1 MTWETLDHIDGWQ
14 WAAAVATWLIT
25 LVLSVI
31 VGSWVVPW
39 VLRRAGRGDLPWA
52 RYKPPVYP
60 QALEAGEGE
69 GAASEGAGGEG
80 AGGEGGG
87 GEGAG
92 GEGAGEGS
100 PTAGTQGAAG
110 AEGATEK
117 SSGSESAAATGTSGA
132 MLPGSGKPGSGKA
145 SSSKPGSGESGASNA
160 GQVPDG
166 EESPTG
172 TMHPDAVAILR
183 GGAWLGV
190 LERLAI
196 TGSLLAGYPYGIAIV
211 VAIKGLGRYAELRDQ
226 PVASERFVVGTLA
239 SLIWSVATGLL
250 GLVVLNALV
259 L

>member
-1 MTWETLDHIDGWQ
+1 MLDYLDGLQ
-14 WAAAVATWLIT
+14 WVAAIATWLIT
-25 LVLSVI
+25 LALSVI

-60 QALEAGEGE
+60 QALEPGEGE
-69 GAASEGAGGEG
+69 GAAGA
-80 AGGEGGG
+80 
-87 GEGAG
+87 
-92 GEGAGEGS
+92 AGEGS
-100 PTAGTQGAAG
+100 AGEGAAG
-110 AEGATEK
+110 EGAPGAGAAGEGATGEGAAAAAGEGEK
-117 SSGSESAAATGTSGA
+117 AEKGSGSGA
-132 MLPGSGKPGSGKA
+132 DGGSGVAKGGHT
-145 SSSKPGSGESGASNA
+145 
-160 GQVPDG
+160 G

>member
-1 MTWETLDHIDGWQ
+1 MTWETLNYLDGWQ
-14 WAAAVATWLIT
+14 WFAAAATWLVT
-25 LVLSVI
+25 LALSVI

-60 QALEAGEGE
+60 QALEQGDGEGEAEGEEGGGAPGEAAAGEGK
-69 GAASEGAGGEG
+69 A
-80 AGGEGGG
+80 
-87 GEGAG
+87 
-92 GEGAGEGS
+92 
-100 PTAGTQGAAG
+100 
-110 AEGATEK
+110 AEGAEAEPAKGEK
-117 SSGSESAAATGTSGA
+117 GSGA
-132 MLPGSGKPGSGKA
+132 DGGAGKA
-145 SSSKPGSGESGASNA
+145 GP
-160 GQVPDG
+160 VPDG

-211 VAIKGLGRYAELRDQ
+211 IAIKGLGRYAELRDQ

-250 GLVVLNALV
+250 GLIVLNALV

>member
-1 MTWETLDHIDGWQ
+1 MLDYIDGWQ
-14 WAAAVATWLIT
+14 WVAAVATWLIT
-25 LVLSVI
+25 LALSVI

-60 QALEAGEGE
+60 QALGASAGEGAEGEGSEGE
-69 GAASEGAGGEG
+69 GAAE
-80 AGGEGGG
+80 
-87 GEGAG
+87 
-92 GEGAGEGS
+92 EGAGEGS
-100 PTAGTQGAAG
+100 AAAGTEGTAGAAATEGAA
-110 AEGATEK
+110 EK
-117 SSGSESAAATGTSGA
+117 GSGSDSGAATGTSGA
-132 MLPGSGKPGSGKA
+132 ILPGTGK
-145 SSSKPGSGESGASNA
+145 SGASKSGASKSGAGETDPGAAGTSNA

-211 VAIKGLGRYAELRDQ
+211 IAIKGLGRYAELRDQ

>member
-1 MTWETLDHIDGWQ
+1 MLNYLDGLQ
-14 WAAAVATWLIT
+14 WVAAVATWLLT
-25 LVLSVI
+25 LALSVI

-60 QALEAGEGE
+60 QALEPGEGAPGE
-69 GAASEGAGGEG
+69 GAAGEGVAGEG
-80 AGGEGGG
+80 ATGTAGEVAA
-87 GEGAG
+87 GEGAESAT
-92 GEGAGEGS
+92 GERATGEKTAAEKAAGEYVAKG
-100 PTAGTQGAAG
+100 
-110 AEGATEK
+110 
-117 SSGSESAAATGTSGA
+117 SGSGA
-132 MLPGSGKPGSGKA
+132 DGGSGVVKGGHT
-145 SSSKPGSGESGASNA
+145 
-160 GQVPDG
+160 G

-211 VAIKGLGRYAELRDQ
+211 IAIKGLGRYAELRDQ

-239 SLIWSVATGLL
+239 SLIWSVATGLM

>member
-14 WAAAVATWLIT
+14 WVAAVATWLIT
-25 LVLSVI
+25 LALSVI

-69 GAASEGAGGEG
+69 GAEGSGGEG
-80 AGGEGGG
+80 AGGGGAAG
-87 GEGAG
+87 TEGA
-92 GEGAGEGS
+92 AGPE
-100 PTAGTQGAAG
+100 G
-110 AEGATEK
+110 AEGAAEK
-117 SSGSESAAATGTSGA
+117 SSGSDSGAATGTSGA
-132 MLPGSGKPGSGKA
+132 MLPGAGKSSAGKSGT
-145 SSSKPGSGESGASNA
+145 SNP

>member
-1 MTWETLDHIDGWQ
+1 MTWEMLDYLDGLQ
-14 WAAAVATWLIT
+14 WVAAIATWLIT
-25 LVLSVI
+25 LALSVI

-60 QALEAGEGE
+60 QALEPGEGEGTAGAAGEGSAGEGAAGEGATGEGTAAAAGEGE
-69 GAASEGAGGEG
+69 K
-80 AGGEGGG
+80 
-87 GEGAG
+87 
-92 GEGAGEGS
+92 
-100 PTAGTQGAAG
+100 
-110 AEGATEK
+110 AEKG
-117 SSGSESAAATGTSGA
+117 SGSGA
-132 MLPGSGKPGSGKA
+132 DGGSGVAKGGHT
-145 SSSKPGSGESGASNA
+145 
-160 GQVPDG
+160 G

>member
-1 MTWETLDHIDGWQ
+1 MLDYIDGWQ
-14 WAAAVATWLIT
+14 WVAAVATWLIT
-25 LVLSVI
+25 LALSVI

-60 QALEAGEGE
+60 QALEAGAGEGAEGEGSGGE
-69 GAASEGAGGEG
+69 GAAE
-80 AGGEGGG
+80 
-87 GEGAG
+87 
-92 GEGAGEGS
+92 EGAGEGS
-100 PTAGTQGAAG
+100 AAAGTEGTAGAAATEGAA
-110 AEGATEK
+110 EK
-117 SSGSESAAATGTSGA
+117 GSGSDSGAATGTSGA
-132 MLPGSGKPGSGKA
+132 ILPGTGK
-145 SSSKPGSGESGASNA
+145 SGASKSSASKSGAGETDPGAAGTSNA

-211 VAIKGLGRYAELRDQ
+211 IAIKGLGRYAELRDQ

>member
-1 MTWETLDHIDGWQ
+1 MTWEMLDYIDGWQ
-14 WAAAVATWLIT
+14 WVAAIATWLIT
-25 LVLSVI
+25 LALSVI

-69 GAASEGAGGEG
+69 GAAGEG
-80 AGGEGGG
+80 AG

-100 PTAGTQGAAG
+100 ATAGT
-110 AEGATEK
+110 EGTPGTDGTGGTAEK
-117 SSGSESAAATGTSGA
+117 SSGSDSAAATGASGA
-132 MLPGSGKPGSGKA
+132 MLPGSGKSGAGKSGA
-145 SSSKPGSGESGASNA
+145 DKPGADKPGANPA

-211 VAIKGLGRYAELRDQ
+211 IAIKGLGRYAELRDQ

-239 SLIWSVATGLL
+239 SLIWSVAIGLL

>member
-1 MTWETLDHIDGWQ
+1 MSWETLDHIDGWQ
-14 WAAAVATWLIT
+14 WVAAVATWLIT
-25 LVLSVI
+25 LALSVI

-69 GAASEGAGGEG
+69 GAEGS
-80 AGGEGGG
+80 G

-92 GEGAGEGS
+92 GEGAAGEGVGEGS
-100 PTAGTQGAAG
+100 AAAG
-110 AEGATEK
+110 AQGAPGATGTEGAAEK
-117 SSGSESAAATGTSGA
+117 SSGSDSGAATGASGA
-132 MLPGSGKPGSGKA
+132 MLPGTGTSGTSKSGT
-145 SSSKPGSGESGASNA
+145 SKSGASNA

>member
-1 MTWETLDHIDGWQ
+1 MPAELLADLVRIDSINPDMVEG
-14 WAAAVATWLIT
+14 A
-25 LVLSVI
+25 
-31 VGSWVVPW
+31 
-39 VLRRAGRGDLPWA
+39 
-52 RYKPPVYP
+52 
-60 QALEAGEGE
+60 AGEGE
-69 GAASEGAGGEG
+69 K
-80 AGGEGGG
+80 
-87 GEGAG
+87 
-92 GEGAGEGS
+92 
-100 PTAGTQGAAG
+100 
-110 AEGATEK
+110 AEKG
-117 SSGSESAAATGTSGA
+117 SGSGADGGTGVAKGGHT
-132 MLPGSGKPGSGKA
+132 
-145 SSSKPGSGESGASNA
+145 
-160 GQVPDG
+160 G

>member
-1 MTWETLDHIDGWQ
+1 MTWETLNYLDGWQ
-14 WAAAVATWLIT
+14 WVAAAATWLVT
-25 LVLSVI
+25 LALSVI

-60 QALEAGEGE
+60 QAVEPGEA
-69 GAASEGAGGEG
+69 
-80 AGGEGGG
+80 EGGQSG
-87 GEGAG
+87 
-92 GEGAGEGS
+92 
-100 PTAGTQGAAG
+100 GAAG
-110 AEGATEK
+110 QGTPGKAAEGTDGTVAEPAKSEPAKSEK
-117 SSGSESAAATGTSGA
+117 NEK
-132 MLPGSGKPGSGKA
+132 GSGGL
-145 SSSKPGSGESGASNA
+145 
-160 GQVPDG
+160 VPDG

-211 VAIKGLGRYAELRDQ
+211 IAIKGLGRYAELRDQ

-250 GLVVLNALV
+250 GLIVLNALV

>member
-1 MTWETLDHIDGWQ
+1 VTWETLDHIDGWQ
-14 WAAAVATWLIT
+14 WVAAVATWLIT
-25 LVLSVI
+25 LALSVI

-60 QALEAGEGE
+60 QALEAGEDEGAAGEGSGGEGPGGE
-69 GAASEGAGGEG
+69 GAAGEG
-80 AGGEGGG
+80 T
-87 GEGAG
+87 
-92 GEGAGEGS
+92 GEGS
-100 PTAGTQGAAG
+100 PAAG
-110 AEGATEK
+110 AEGAAGAAGTESAAEE
-117 SSGSESAAATGTSGA
+117 SSGSDSSAATGTSGA
-132 MLPGSGKPGSGKA
+132 MLPGAGKSGAGT
-145 SSSKPGSGESGASNA
+145 SGASNA